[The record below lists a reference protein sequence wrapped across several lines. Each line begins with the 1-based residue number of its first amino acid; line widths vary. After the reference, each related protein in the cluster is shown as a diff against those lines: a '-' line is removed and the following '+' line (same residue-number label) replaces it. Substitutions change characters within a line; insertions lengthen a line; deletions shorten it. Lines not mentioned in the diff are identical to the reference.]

1 MGVQPSVNTLSVKKR
16 VPDDRIIAFAGN
28 PNVGK
33 STLFNALTGMRQH
46 TGNWA
51 GKTVANA
58 QGYCVFREQGY
69 VLVDIPGTYSLTA
82 FSAEEDIARDFICFG
97 GADAVVVV
105 CDATCLER
113 NLNLVLQTLE
123 VTGNAVVCVNLMD
136 EARKKGVRI
145 DLDALEAR
153 LGVPAVGTCARSGK
167 GIKLLMERLS
177 QLSPRAPRRID
188 YPEAIEN
195 ALMRIQASFKDSVPN
210 PRWVALKLL
219 EGEADLIARI
229 TEAYGM
235 PWAECAD
242 ERAALEEARRALRE
256 GGLFDAEAV
265 RDAVVGAIYRAA
277 QDVCAAAVENYDP
290 LRDKRR
296 LKTDR
301 LLTNRFT
308 GTLCMLALL
317 ALVFYI
323 TITGSNYPS
332 QWLSD
337 GLFWV
342 QDRLTELFVTLDAP
356 QWLHGALVLGV
367 YRVLAWVVSVM
378 LPPMAIFFPLF
389 TLLEDVGY
397 LPRIAFNLDRSFRRC
412 GACGK
417 QALTMCM
424 GFGCN
429 AVGVSGCRIIGSTRE
444 RLIAI
449 LTNNFVPCN
458 GRFPTLIAVLTMF
471 FAGAAAVGSVLPA
484 LLLTA
489 VILLGVG
496 MTFVFSKLLSV
507 TVLKG
512 VPSAFT
518 LEMPPYRKPQ
528 IGKIIV
534 RSIFDRTLFVLRRAA
549 IVAAPAGL
557 LLWLMANITVGG
569 TTVLHLC
576 TSFLDP
582 FARMLGMDG
591 VILMAFILGFP
602 ANEIVLPIVLMA
614 YTASGTLAPIGNLA
628 SLHGLLTANG
638 WTWLTAVCVVLFSL
652 MHWPCSTTLITVHK
666 ETKSAKWTFLSFLI
680 PTAAG
685 MLLCFLLTSA
695 VRLLQLA

>member
-1 MGVQPSVNTLSVKKR
+1 MQS
-16 VPDDRIIAFAGN
+16 
-28 PNVGK
+28 
-33 STLFNALTGMRQH
+33 
-46 TGNWA
+46 
-51 GKTVANA
+51 
-58 QGYCVFREQGY
+58 
-69 VLVDIPGTYSLTA
+69 
-82 FSAEEDIARDFICFG
+82 
-97 GADAVVVV
+97 
-105 CDATCLER
+105 
-113 NLNLVLQTLE
+113 
-123 VTGNAVVCVNLMD
+123 
-136 EARKKGVRI
+136 
-145 DLDALEAR
+145 
-153 LGVPAVGTCARSGK
+153 
-167 GIKLLMERLS
+167 
-177 QLSPRAPRRID
+177 
-188 YPEAIEN
+188 
-195 ALMRIQASFKDSVPN
+195 SFKSDVPN
-210 PRWVALKLL
+210 PRWAALKIL
-219 EGEADLIARI
+219 EGDADLTERI
-229 TEAYGM
+229 TQEYG
-235 PWAECAD
+235 
-242 ERAALEEARRALRE
+242 ALWMDGTDTDVVLGEVRRTLRE
-256 GGLFDAEAV
+256 NGFSDEESV
-265 RDAVVGAIYRAA
+265 RDAIVGAIYRSA
-277 QDVCAAAVENYDP
+277 QDICKAAVESYDP
-290 LRDKRR
+290 LKDKRR
-296 LKTDR
+296 LKIDR
-301 LLTNRFT
+301 LLTSRFT
-308 GTLCMLALL
+308 GTLFMLALL
-317 ALVFYI
+317 AVVFYI
-323 TITGSNYPS
+323 TITVSNYPS

-342 QDRLTELFVTLDAP
+342 QDRLTDLFAALNAP